1 MENFIKNIQPS
12 DNSKDIRHI
21 ASLFATD
28 LIASVAFGLEV
39 NSFEDPNN
47 EFLRNGH
54 QNFALNFIKATQ
66 LTSAFFLPRLVPW
79 VKARG
84 FEEPIEKFFRRIFD
98 YVFEERQKTGV
109 FRNDLIDILISL
121 NNTSESGVE
130 FTGDVLRA
138 QSAVFYAAG
147 FHTISNT
154 IAFALYELAKQPKLQ
169 DKLRKEIHG
178 VLSKGGEST
187 YETITSMEYLNM
199 VMQETL
205 RLYPTL
211 AFLDREATLEEDEEY
226 SLEPYSPFKI
236 PNGMPIYI
244 PQAAIYRDPK
254 YFPEPNKFVPERFS
268 PENKDNIISG
278 TFMPFGIGP
287 HKCIGERIGA
297 LIVKMGIFNILK
309 DTTVRTNSS
318 TPSSM
323 EFDKKSFFINPKGPI
338 CLDIVKETK

>member
-1 MENFIKNIQPS
+1 M
-12 DNSKDIRHI
+12 
-21 ASLFATD
+21 
-28 LIASVAFGLEV
+28 AFGLEV
-39 NSFEDPNN
+39 NSFDDPNN

-54 QNFALNFIKATQ
+54 QNFALNFLKAAQ
-66 LTSAFFLPRLVPW
+66 LTSAFFLPKLVPW

-84 FEEPIEKFFRRIFD
+84 FEEPIENFFRRIFD

-121 NNTSESGVE
+121 NKTSEGGVE

-154 IAFALYELAKQPKLQ
+154 IAFALYELAKQPELQ
-169 DKLRKEIHG
+169 AKLRTEIKN
-178 VLSKGGEST
+178 VLSKGEDST
-187 YETITSMEYLNM
+187 YESITSMEYLNM
-199 VMQETL
+199 TMQETL

-211 AFLDREATLEEDEEY
+211 AFLDREATLEDGEEY
-226 SLEPYSPFKI
+226 SLEPFGSFKI
-236 PNGMPIYI
+236 PNGMPVYI
-244 PQAAIYRDPK
+244 PQAAIYRDAK

-268 PENKDNIISG
+268 FENRDNIISG
-278 TFMPFGIGP
+278 SFMPFGIGP

-297 LIVKMGIFNILK
+297 LIVKLGIFYFLK
-309 DTTVRTNSS
+309 DHVVCTSDK
-318 TPSSM
+318 TPTHM

-338 CLDIVKETK
+338 FLDIVRADK